1 MIYKATRRVALLEKE
16 LVTLPIHVQPRFL
29 VSCTRSCFSKPRW
42 TVAFYCTEAGRHQ
55 VWTEKGRHPP
65 PPQKNCKKST
75 SDRQLLTST
84 CYYTHLHNLV
94 SNVYNG
100 FIRRF
105 DTPILPPMRPCQP
118 LHLIIQSIT
127 ETVGK
132 TTSISQ
138 YIRFKYSVLYVQF
151 GSIFVTILYLSY

>member
-65 PPQKNCKKST
+65 PPKKLQEIDFRSAVINF
-75 SDRQLLTST
+75 DMLL
-84 CYYTHLHNLV
+84 
-94 SNVYNG
+94 
-100 FIRRF
+100 
-105 DTPILPPMRPCQP
+105 
-118 LHLIIQSIT
+118 
-127 ETVGK
+127 
-132 TTSISQ
+132 
-138 YIRFKYSVLYVQF
+138 YSFTQF
-151 GSIFVTILYLSY
+151 SV